1 MPQTGKALG
10 PLFANPDNP
19 RYFTDGTK
27 VYGKSKV
34 VYLTGSH
41 TWCNF
46 MDCGN
51 TNPPVAFDFGK
62 YLDFLESHNLNFF
75 RLWRAENA
83 RGGEAGPDFWFEPM
97 PYERSSECCAFDG
110 GNKFD
115 LTKFNQAYFDRMR
128 ERVIEAGDRGMY
140 VSIMLFDGW
149 SVQSKFGGHDPWVG
163 HPFNSQNNINDIN
176 GDVNGNGSG
185 EETHILTG
193 TPVTALQEAYVRKV
207 IDTVNDLDNVLYE
220 ISNESPG
227 DNPGTSQVDG
237 SRDWQYHMIL
247 LVKEYEA
254 GKPEQHP
261 VGMTAFWPDY
271 SSDDLYNSP
280 ADWISLGSNVD
291 MNTYVPPVAS
301 GDKVIIADTDHLC
314 GICGNQGWV
323 WKSFTHGENPIFMDV
338 YDPATTGRGMY
349 LEPTGNE
356 EEIRAS
362 LGYAREYADRI
373 DLVSMTPQPDL
384 CSSGYCLANPAATG
398 AEYLVY
404 LPAGEKIARILDKLG
419 FENMPSVDLPGEGIV
434 QVDLS
439 ASQGQFSVEWLNVR
453 EGKKMTADP
462 VQGGSVQT
470 FTAPFTGNAV
480 LYLYESPQ

>member
-1 MPQTGKALG
+1 M
-10 PLFANPDNP
+10 
-19 RYFTDGTK
+19 
-27 VYGKSKV
+27 
-34 VYLTGSH
+34 
-41 TWCNF
+41 
-46 MDCGN
+46 
-51 TNPPVAFDFGK
+51 
-62 YLDFLESHNLNFF
+62 
-75 RLWRAENA
+75 
-83 RGGEAGPDFWFEPM
+83 
-97 PYERSSECCAFDG
+97 
-110 GNKFD
+110 
-115 LTKFNQAYFDRMR
+115 
-128 ERVIEAGDRGMY
+128 
-140 VSIMLFDGW
+140 
-149 SVQSKFGGHDPWVG
+149 
-163 HPFNSQNNINDIN
+163 
-176 GDVNGNGSG
+176 
-185 EETHILTG
+185 LTG
-193 TPVTALQEAYVRKV
+193 TPITALQEAYVRKV

-237 SRDWQYHMIL
+237 SRDWQYHMIQ

-356 EEIRAS
+356 EKIRAS
-362 LGYAREYADRI
+362 LGFTREYANRI

-384 CSSGYCLANPAATG
+384 CSTGYCLANPAAKG
-398 AEYLVY
+398 AEYLAF

-419 FENMPSVDLPGEGIV
+419 FENAPAVDLPGEGIV

-439 ASQGQFSVEWLNVR
+439 ASPVQFSVEWLNIQD
-453 EGKKMTADP
+453 GKKITADP

-470 FTAPFTGNAV
+470 FTAPFSGDAV